1 MTFGFGTVAT
11 APPNTQTNIGFSGA
25 CRVGLTAAT
34 ATIGNT
40 ACIVFNS
47 RGLPVDGAGAAVR
60 GPCHLSDRRQG
71 CGGHDSDSDAAHPAL
86 VDAGAPR
93 NGRVERTTV
102 TATTLDVNRP
112 ADGQRGFSLVETM
125 VALCLLLVVTA
136 GVLPL
141 AVLTFR
147 ISENHG
153 HLLAR
158 ATEYAQD
165 KLEQL
170 MSLSYG
176 DVVTDTRV
184 FPAVTTGGTGLTP
197 GGSANTAAPVDGY
210 VDYLTLE
217 GALLATVVG
226 GGAPADWYYQRVW
239 RVEELGAADP
249 ARCPVSGLCGAEVP
263 EAHYRHDHRAH
274 GRAGRRR
281 HHPAVDGDRAQDVSV
296 LRINSDHD
304 HDTAARTA

>member
-1 MTFGFGTVAT
+1 M
-11 APPNTQTNIGFSGA
+11 
-25 CRVGLTAAT
+25 
-34 ATIGNT
+34 
-40 ACIVFNS
+40 
-47 RGLPVDGAGAAVR
+47 
-60 GPCHLSDRRQG
+60 
-71 CGGHDSDSDAAHPAL
+71 
-86 VDAGAPR
+86 
-93 NGRVERTTV
+93 TV
-102 TATTLDVNRP
+102 TANPLAENRP
-112 ADGQRGFSLVETM
+112 ANGQRGFSLVETM
-125 VALCLLLVVTA
+125 VALCLLLVVSA

-197 GGSANTAAPVDGY
+197 GGSVNTAAPVNGY

-217 GALLATVVG
+217 GALLASV
-226 GGAPADWYYQRVW
+226 GGAPPEGWYYQRVW
-239 RVEELGAADP
+239 QVQEIGAADP
-249 ARCPVSGLCGAEVP
+249 ARCPVSAS
-263 EAHYRHDHRAH
+263 A
-274 GRAGRRR
+274 
-281 HHPAVDGDRAQDVSV
+281 AQKC
-296 LRINSDHD
+296 LKRI
-304 HDTAARTA
+304 TVTTTVRTASQGGGGMTPRSTVTALKTYPF